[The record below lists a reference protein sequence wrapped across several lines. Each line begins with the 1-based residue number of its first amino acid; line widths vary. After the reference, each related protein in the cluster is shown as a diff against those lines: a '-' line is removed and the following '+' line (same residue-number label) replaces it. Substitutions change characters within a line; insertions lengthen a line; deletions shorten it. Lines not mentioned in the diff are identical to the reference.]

1 MTKVNIRTVSYDE
14 WQKRM
19 FEALKDLGV
28 EQWVGYEKAKKQV
41 EKDLERESQVEELK
55 GKHTKVVQNFIEDF
69 LSKTSQTEWGP
80 EIKPE
85 EGERLALD
93 FFLKLK
99 EKMDAG
105 E

>member
-1 MTKVNIRTVSYDE
+1 MTEVNIGVVSYDE

-19 FEALKDLGV
+19 FKALKDLGV
-28 EQWVGYEKAKKQV
+28 EQWVGYEKAEKQV
-41 EKDLERESQVEELK
+41 RKDLERESQVENLK
-55 GKHTKVVQNFIEDF
+55 GKYISLVQDFVEEF
-69 LSKTSQTEWGP
+69 LSKTTQTEWGP

>member
-1 MTKVNIRTVSYDE
+1 MTKVNIMTVSYDE

-19 FEALKDLGV
+19 LKALKDLGV

-41 EKDLERESQVEELK
+41 EKDLERESQVDNLK
-55 GKHTKVVQNFIEDF
+55 GKYISLVQDFVKEF
-69 LSKTSQTEWGP
+69 LSKTTQTEWGP
-80 EIKPE
+80 EIEPE

>member
-1 MTKVNIRTVSYDE
+1 M
-14 WQKRM
+14 
-19 FEALKDLGV
+19 
-28 EQWVGYEKAKKQV
+28 
-41 EKDLERESQVEELK
+41 EE
-55 GKHTKVVQNFIEDF
+55 F
-69 LSKTSQTEWGP
+69 LSKTTQTEWGP

-93 FFLKLK
+93 FFFKLK

>member
-1 MTKVNIRTVSYDE
+1 MTKVNIGVVSYDE

-19 FEALKDLGV
+19 FKALKDLGV
-28 EQWVGYEKAKKQV
+28 EQWVGYEKAEKQV
-41 EKDLERESQVEELK
+41 RKDLERESQVENLK
-55 GKHTKVVQNFIEDF
+55 GKYISLVQ
-69 LSKTSQTEWGP
+69 
-80 EIKPE
+80 
-85 EGERLALD
+85 D

>member
-14 WQKRM
+14 WQKGM
-19 FEALKDLGV
+19 FKALKDLGV

-55 GKHTKVVQNFIEDF
+55 GKYTEVVQDFIKGF
-69 LSKTSQTEWGP
+69 FSKTTQTEWGP

-99 EKMDAG
+99 EKIDAG

>member
-1 MTKVNIRTVSYDE
+1 MTKVNIKTVSYDE

-19 FEALKDLGV
+19 LKALKDLGV

-41 EKDLERESQVEELK
+41 EKDLERA
-55 GKHTKVVQNFIEDF
+55 
-69 LSKTSQTEWGP
+69 QTEWGP

>member
-1 MTKVNIRTVSYDE
+1 MTEVNIRTVSYDE

-19 FEALKDLGV
+19 FEALKD
-28 EQWVGYEKAKKQV
+28 
-41 EKDLERESQVEELK
+41 R
-55 GKHTKVVQNFIEDF
+55 
-69 LSKTSQTEWGP
+69 GP

-85 EGERLALD
+85 EGERLALN

>member
-1 MTKVNIRTVSYDE
+1 MTEVNIRTVSYYE
-14 WQKRM
+14 WKERM

-41 EKDLERESQVEELK
+41 EKDLERESQVDNLK
-55 GKHTKVVQNFIEDF
+55 GKYISLVQDFVEEF
-69 LSKTSQTEWGP
+69 LSKTTQTEWGP

-93 FFLKLK
+93 FFFKLK

>member
-14 WQKRM
+14 WEKRM
-19 FEALKDLGV
+19 FKALKDLGV

-41 EKDLERESQVEELK
+41 EKDLERESQVEDLK
-55 GKHTKVVQNFIEDF
+55 GKYISLVQDFVEEF
-69 LSKTSQTEWGP
+69 LSKTSQTEYGP

-85 EGERLALD
+85 EGERLALN

-99 EKMDAG
+99 EKIDAG